1 MAPLGVRAPPPGEA
15 MAWGA
20 REEDGWVR
28 TLKAPRMERW
38 GEEEPSGDR
47 AGWCA
52 RTQKTSKF
60 WAAAVVSSARLLP
73 GGDEVMVMS

>member
-1 MAPLGVRAPPPGEA
+1 MAPLGVRAPPGEA

-47 AGWCA
+47 G
-52 RTQKTSKF
+52 R
-60 WAAAVVSSARLLP
+60 VVCENPEDKQVLGSC
-73 GGDEVMVMS
+73 GGQQDQIASGG